1 MSSFTQGYRKVRGPE
16 HRKDKRLPLP
26 IFTVK
31 VDGALCE
38 TVNWSLGGLL
48 IAGYE
53 GGRSAEDLVEID
65 IKIKDGTADFRMKI
79 AARVVRNDAKGRQ
92 LAIRFEEM
100 SASIYDFFERC
111 FAQRFSSRRS

>member
-1 MSSFTQGYRKVRGPE
+1 MSSFTMGYRKVRGPE

-31 VDGALCE
+31 VDGTLCE

-53 GGRSAEDLVEID
+53 GGRNPEDIVEID

-79 AARVVRNDAKGRQ
+79 AARVVRNDAKTKQ
-92 LAIRFEEM
+92 LAVRFEEM

-111 FAQRFSSRRS
+111 FAQRFSSRRA

>member
-1 MSSFTQGYRKVRGPE
+1 MSSFTMGYSRVRGPE

-31 VDGALCE
+31 VDGAICQ

-53 GGRSAEDLVEID
+53 GARNEEDPVEID
-65 IKIKDGTADFRMKI
+65 IKIKDGAADFRMKI
-79 AARVVRNDAKGRQ
+79 AAHVVRVDHSGKR
-92 LAIRFEEM
+92 LAIRFQEM
-100 SASIYDFFERC
+100 SAPIYDFFERC
-111 FAQRFSSRRS
+111 FAQRFSSRRG